1 MDAEFNREGAPQAGV
16 AAIGP
21 DLSNAAEYAAGRLE
35 YEDAVSGG
43 TRRAAQAR
51 EWLALHLYNPREM
64 QFNKPWT
71 VCPSMPGLFE
81 ERTVEGNA
89 PSTAALPVRMERGR
103 ELVPSPRGE
112 RLLNY
117 LESLRRRNPP

>member
-43 TRRAAQAR
+43 TRRAAQVR

-71 VCPSMPGLFE
+71 MCPAMPGLFE
-81 ERTVEGNA
+81 ERPVEGNA

-103 ELVPSPRGE
+103 ELVPSPRG
-112 RLLNY
+112 
-117 LESLRRRNPP
+117 SAC